1 MMELN
6 YFKDRLFDLLNDND
20 ELNIYDI
27 DTDERRNIFTIS
39 TNDGNVFQLEFRQ
52 ILARYL

>member
-1 MMELN
+1 MELN
-6 YFKDRLFDLLNDND
+6 YFKDRLFDLLNDTD
-20 ELNIYDI
+20 ELNIFDI

>member
-52 ILARYL
+52 FLARYL